1 MALLIP
7 DEGELEILDKCL
19 KDALSV
25 NENYSLRLFKVNKT
39 PDDSD
44 VAVDYTAIEADF
56 TGYVA
61 KTLTRAGW
69 GAAILVAD
77 TASSTYGTVQSWTAT
92 SAGNIIYGYFV
103 LGSTSGKL
111 LWCEKF
117 GTPRSMGVGDIL
129 DLTPVFTL
137 RTR

>member
-1 MALLIP
+1 MALLIS
-7 DEGELEILDKCL
+7 DEGVLELLDKCL

-39 PDDSD
+39 PDHLDI
-44 VAVDYTAIEADF
+44 AADYTAIEANF
-56 TGYVA
+56 TGYAA

-69 GAAILVAD
+69 GAATIVSNA
-77 TASSTYGTVQSWTAT
+77 ASTTYGTVQSWTAAST
-92 SAGNIIYGYFV
+92 GNIIYGYFV

-117 GTPRSMGVGDIL
+117 GTPRSMGVGDVL